1 MNFIKYFSVYI
12 FSIHLLG
19 AQPAPG
25 PVQKEPIAI
34 TGAEIHVGNGRTIS
48 SGVLIFDQGKIVY
61 VGDDVSKVNQMKR
74 VLDVKGKKIYP
85 GFIAMACNLGLAEIE
100 QVKATLDFRE
110 FGTYNTNIRSLT
122 SYNTDSKVIPTVRSN
137 GVLMAQVSPQGGIIS
152 GQSSVF
158 QLDAWN
164 WEDAVYAADEGIFL
178 QWPNPSGISR
188 RGDAETAAES
198 SYQKEIKALR
208 DYFDLAKAYASERAP
223 REIHLGYEGMRKLW
237 TKEKTLFIRAGIPKA
252 MIHAVQFAKEFGV
265 KVVLVGAQGA
275 GHILSFLK
283 EHKVPVVLAQ
293 THRLPSHTDEAVDRP
308 YQLPKI
314 LHDAGILFCLSMEGY
329 WEQRNLPFQAGHCL
343 AYGLNYANA
352 VSSIS
357 LNAAKI
363 LGIDSRCGSLEAGKD
378 ATFFISDGDAL
389 DMKSQKIIQA
399 FIQGREIDL
408 DNKHKELY
416 RRFSGKPR

>member
-1 MNFIKYFSVYI
+1 MKFIKYFSIYF
-12 FSIHLLG
+12 FSIHLLS

-25 PVQKEPIAI
+25 TVQKEPIAI
-34 TGAEIHVGNGRTIS
+34 TGAEIHIGNGRTIV
-48 SGVLIFDQGKIVY
+48 SGVLIFERGKISY
-61 VGDDVSKVNQMKR
+61 VGEDVSKTNQIQR
-74 VLDVKGKKIYP
+74 VIDAKGKKLYP
-85 GFIAMACNLGLAEIE
+85 GFIAMASNLGLAEIE

-137 GVLMAQVSPQGGIIS
+137 GVLMAQVAPQGGIIS

-164 WEDAVYAADEGIFL
+164 WEDAVYAADEGIFI

-188 RGDAETAAES
+188 RVNAEVSAES

-208 DYFDLAKAYASERAP
+208 DYFDLAKAYASEKAP
-223 REIHLGYEGMRKLW
+223 TEVHLGYDGMRKLW
-237 TKEKTLFIRAGIPKA
+237 TKEKTLFIRAGAPKA
-252 MIHAVQFAKEFGV
+252 MIHAVQFAKEYNV
-265 KVVLVGAQGA
+265 EVVLVGAQGA

-283 EHKVPVVLAQ
+283 EHRIPVVLAQ
-293 THRLPSHTDEAVDRP
+293 THRLPSHADEAVNMP
-308 YQLPKI
+308 YLLPKI
-314 LHDAGILFCLSMEGY
+314 LQEAGILFCLSMDGY
-329 WEQRNLPFQAGHCL
+329 WEQRNLAFQAGHCL
-343 AYGLNYANA
+343 AYGLSYQDALA
-352 VSSIS
+352 SIS

-363 LGIDSRCGSLEAGKD
+363 LRIDSRCGSIEPGKD